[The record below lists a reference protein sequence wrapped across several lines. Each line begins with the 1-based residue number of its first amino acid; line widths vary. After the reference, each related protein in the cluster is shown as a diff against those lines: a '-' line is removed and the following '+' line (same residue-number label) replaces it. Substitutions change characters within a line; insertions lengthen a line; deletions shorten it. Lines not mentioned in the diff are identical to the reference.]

1 MMKILVIILFS
12 VEKNVSFQKL
22 RQLHFGQYQTYILVF
37 SDHSR
42 STDFDLFSFCKQQSQ
57 SNAETFGK
65 SEQVAG
71 DVTKTIELFQYWHCQ
86 FIKMVRKSFQLSL
99 LTLDRD
105 DFLRIFHRRDSF
117 KVLKEYL
124 RDVVYFRHC
133 NFAGLEADDL
143 SVRYYRKNMLI
154 CCEDDIPRK
163 GKTGRPTGSDIKQP
177 EMIAN

>member
-1 MMKILVIILFS
+1 MAYQFTKILRLS
-12 VEKNVSFQKL
+12 
-22 RQLHFGQYQTYILVF
+22 
-37 SDHSR
+37 
-42 STDFDLFSFCKQQSQ
+42 
-57 SNAETFGK
+57 
-65 SEQVAG
+65 
-71 DVTKTIELFQYWHCQ
+71 
-86 FIKMVRKSFQLSL
+86 IKLSL

-133 NFAGLEADDL
+133 DFAGLEADDL

-163 GKTGRPTGSDIKQP
+163 GKTGSPTGCARKSP
-177 EMIAN
+177 EITDN